1 MFLMK
6 LIHIC
11 AAVVGVGFGLAIVT
25 IRGMIMEDPAKGI
38 KVITRLSQISFASL
52 ILLWI
57 SGLWMLFGGAVAGA
71 STLWFVL
78 KILAVLA
85 LTAASGS
92 LQYLSFKGPDEPFPL
107 PRPLLAQIAPAAAVT
122 ALICAVFAF
131 N

>member
-11 AAVVGVGFGLAIVT
+11 AAVVGVGFGLAIVAV
-25 IRGMIMEDPAKGI
+25 RGMVMEDPAKGI

-57 SGLWMLFGGAVAGA
+57 SGLWMLIGGAVAGA
-71 STLWFVL
+71 STLWFAL
-78 KILAVLA
+78 KILAVLT

-92 LQYLSFKGPDEPFPL
+92 LQYLAFKGPEEPFPL
-107 PRPLLAQIAPAAAVT
+107 PRDLLGKIAPASAV
-122 ALICAVFAF
+122 LVVIFAVFAF
-131 N
+131 S